1 MSAQPVFA
9 EVAADWVQVCAL
21 DDILPDTGVAA
32 LVNGHQ
38 VAVFRVSASGS
49 EPEQLFALDNH
60 DPASGAN
67 VLSRGLIGDLGGEL
81 MVASPVYKHH
91 YGLRDGRCFE
101 EPAYSIRSWPVRLV
115 NGQVELRVEP

>member
-1 MSAQPVFA
+1 VSAQPVFA
-9 EVAADWVQVCAL
+9 DAAATWVLVCAL
-21 DDILPDTGVAA
+21 DDIVPDTGVAA

-49 EPEQLFALDNH
+49 EPEQVFAIDNH

-81 MVASPVYKHH
+81 MVASPVYKQHF
-91 YGLRDGRCFE
+91 GLRDGRCFE
-101 EPAYSIRSWPVRLV
+101 EPTYSVRSWPVRV
-115 NGQVELRVEP
+115 VDGQVEVRAEP